1 MFHASCF
8 MLHALNS
15 KNYLLGLAS
24 LAGLGWLA
32 LFIVVWRLDPFT
44 STALAV
50 PFFLAALFLA
60 LTGTLALLGFYLR
73 VWFRRGEIY
82 LQHISIALRQA
93 IFLTIATEVALIFQV
108 LRILTWWDGI
118 LIAAA
123 VGLFEIYFSSR
134 D

>member
-1 MFHASCF
+1 MFHVVS
-8 MLHALNS
+8 S
-15 KNYLLGLAS
+15 KNYLLGLAA
-24 LAGLGWLA
+24 LAALGWFA
-32 LFIVVWRLDPFT
+32 LFIIIFRLDPFT

-60 LTGTLALLGFYLR
+60 LVGTLALLGFYFR
-73 VWFRRGEIY
+73 VWFRKGEIY

-93 IFLTIATEVALIFQV
+93 IFLTIATEVALIFQI

-123 VGLFEIYFSSR
+123 VSLVEIYFSSR

>member
-1 MFHASCF
+1 LS
-8 MLHALNS
+8 S
-15 KNYLLGLAS
+15 KNYLLGLAA
-24 LAGLGWLA
+24 LAALGWLA
-32 LFIVVWRLDPFT
+32 LFIVIFRLDPFT

-60 LTGTLALLGFYLR
+60 LIGSLTLIGFYSR
-73 VWFRRGEIY
+73 VWFRKGEIY

-93 IFLTIATEVALIFQV
+93 ILLSIAVEIALVFQI

-123 VGLFEIYFSSR
+123 VGLIEIYFSSR

>member
-1 MFHASCF
+1 M
-8 MLHALNS
+8 NS
-15 KNYLLGLAS
+15 KSYLIGLAS
-24 LAGLGWLA
+24 LAALGWFA
-32 LFIVVWRLDPFT
+32 LFIVIFRLDPFH

-60 LTGTLALLGFYLR
+60 LVGTLSLGGFYFR
-73 VWFRRGEIY
+73 VWFKKGEIY

-93 IFLTIATEVALIFQV
+93 IFLTIATEVALIFQI

-123 VGLFEIYFSSR
+123 VSLVEIYFSSR